1 MNVVMCLWM
10 VAVAGWVKF
19 FRPRLPMT
27 LRMAYNLDLNLTQCF
42 IESSPVRSSW
52 GCWGKQKSSQL
63 PIFLRAGAS
72 VLAALVVTY
81 GVAGCGRLLPW
92 INQAIVHWKCGGD
105 TFKPSEPLGRVNSIV
120 LPKAGW
126 TVARWEITGR
136 RSSFA
141 FLVGWI
147 TWIEQIAEFPW
158 TQIGFHRCIHLWLV

>member
-1 MNVVMCLWM
+1 M

-19 FRPRLPMT
+19 FRPRLPMIANGIRLGPEFDT
-27 LRMAYNLDLNLTQCF
+27 VIHWIF
-42 IESSPVRSSW
+42 SSQKQL

-63 PIFLRAGAS
+63 PFFS
-72 VLAALVVTY
+72 EPVLLFSR
-81 GVAGCGRLLPW
+81 RLLSHMGWPVRFPW
-92 INQAIVHWKCGGD
+92 INRAIVQWKCGGA
-105 TFKPSEPLGRVNSIV
+105 TFKPSEPLGRVDSIV

-158 TQIGFHRCIHLWLV
+158 IQIKLHRCIHLWLV